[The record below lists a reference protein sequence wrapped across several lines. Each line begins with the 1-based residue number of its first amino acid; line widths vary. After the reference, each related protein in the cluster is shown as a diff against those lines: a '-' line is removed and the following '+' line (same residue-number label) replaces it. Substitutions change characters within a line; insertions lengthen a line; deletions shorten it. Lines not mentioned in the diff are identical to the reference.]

1 MMMPVSTSTPARNS
15 LDPREWPPLRPHVV
29 ESSPKRERCLKAPVL
44 DGRHEHPV
52 LPHPDKPAE
61 ITANANRMPGHI
73 DRWYSFD
80 QCGLISQRDI
90 KMSAMDGHVERPA
103 LPHPHGKITVRFHD
117 DNSILVE
124 ATSTDTVL
132 ALKMKIETASERP
145 HDQQQLGAVATLRIL
160 KDDWTLGGCGI
171 ECHSDSIV
179 VCLLRLH
186 GGAVETSFSI
196 GGPFGMLTAGPSP
209 FQRSDGQKVSPFKG
223 SEGLNG
229 AANAL
234 TPCQPC
240 FVSYPLM
247 SEWQVKTGWET
258 AL

>member
-1 MMMPVSTSTPARNS
+1 MAAPHSPPLDVPRSAPPALSFVANQRARQHSLMPPSQRASRNS

-44 DGRHEHPV
+44 DGRHEHPPV

-61 ITANANRMPGHI
+61 ITANPNRMPGHI
-73 DRWYSFD
+73 NHWYSFG

-103 LPHPHGKITVRFHD
+103 LPHSHGKITVLFLHD
-117 DNSILVE
+117 GNSILVE

-160 KDDWTLGGCGI
+160 KDDWTLGGRGI
-171 ECHSDSIV
+171 DCHSDSLWSACCAC
-179 VCLLRLH
+179 VCSH
-186 GGAVETSFSI
+186 
-196 GGPFGMLTAGPSP
+196 
-209 FQRSDGQKVSPFKG
+209 
-223 SEGLNG
+223 
-229 AANAL
+229 
-234 TPCQPC
+234 
-240 FVSYPLM
+240 
-247 SEWQVKTGWET
+247 
-258 AL
+258 